1 MTLSEKYSLLIEFI
15 KSEALDVELQFFLER
30 KIEQESKRRVNQLL
44 KELLKE
50 NEEEEEIL

>member
-1 MTLSEKYSLLIEFI
+1 MTLDEKYSLLIEFI

-30 KIEQESKRRVNQLL
+30 KIEQECKRKVNQLL

-50 NEEEEEIL
+50 NQEEEEVL